1 MKGVTVCP
9 ASSQVLHEY
18 WMVLR
23 NHVSA
28 IDELGMATERLR
40 VRLPDEPKPKLL
52 HIIEPH
58 EASHTS
64 HRCMLCNV
72 FVCLVVPT
80 CWAKTQHL
88 GVLNA
93 FGAASILRHIQHG
106 GPKNEYLFHCVFWTQ
121 CFLIDTEKQN

>member
-1 MKGVTVCP
+1 MFN
-9 ASSQVLHEY
+9 SSQVLHEY

-58 EASHTS
+58 EVGFQIIHIFIINEMFTLNLYLYNTYCTIHTLKKENLS
-64 HRCMLCNV
+64 CMPEVTKRVL
-72 FVCLVVPT
+72 
-80 CWAKTQHL
+80 QHSY
-88 GVLNA
+88 
-93 FGAASILRHIQHG
+93 FRI
-106 GPKNEYLFHCVFWTQ
+106 E
-121 CFLIDTEKQN
+121 

>member
-1 MKGVTVCP
+1 MPISETYFAVVK
-9 ASSQVLHEY
+9 ASSVPSQVLHEY

-58 EASHTS
+58 EVKYKNKTTAS
-64 HRCMLCNV
+64 
-72 FVCLVVPT
+72 
-80 CWAKTQHL
+80 
-88 GVLNA
+88 
-93 FGAASILRHIQHG
+93 
-106 GPKNEYLFHCVFWTQ
+106 
-121 CFLIDTEKQN
+121 LID

>member
-1 MKGVTVCP
+1 M
-9 ASSQVLHEY
+9 LHEY

-64 HRCMLCNV
+64 NSCMLCNM

-80 CWAKTQHL
+80 CWAKTL
-88 GVLNA
+88 W
-93 FGAASILRHIQHG
+93 
-106 GPKNEYLFHCVFWTQ
+106 CVK
-121 CFLIDTEKQN
+121 CFRQ

>member
-1 MKGVTVCP
+1 MLSECELESQKSQQLVYKSLIDWYLSTVTLLHSVNASASIKEKLSGVKATSVP
-9 ASSQVLHEY
+9 SQVLHEY

-58 EASHTS
+58 EVS
-64 HRCMLCNV
+64 
-72 FVCLVVPT
+72 
-80 CWAKTQHL
+80 
-88 GVLNA
+88 
-93 FGAASILRHIQHG
+93 
-106 GPKNEYLFHCVFWTQ
+106 
-121 CFLIDTEKQN
+121 